1 MNLDWKKVDGLIP
14 AIIQDQK
21 NLQILMMGYMN
32 QEALDITISSG
43 YVTFFSRTKQAIWT
57 KGEKSGNKLKI
68 SKIVA
73 DCDQDT
79 LLVLASNSGPTCHL
93 GNDSCFKDSPKINNF
108 IEVLESTIESRF
120 NSNDTA
126 SYTYLLKKR
135 GLKEIAKKLTEEAGE
150 LSISAVTKD
159 GRITDEAADLVFH
172 LLVLLKHENL
182 TFKSVIKELEKRSR

>member
-14 AIIQDQK
+14 TIIQDQK

-32 QEALDITISSG
+32 QEALNISISSG
-43 YVTFFSRTKQAIWT
+43 YVTFFSRTKQALWT

-68 SKIVA
+68 SKIVP

-79 LLVLASNSGPTCHL
+79 LLILASNFGPTCHL
-93 GNDSCFKDSPKINNF
+93 GNDSCFKDSPKMNDF

-120 NSNDTA
+120 NSKDA
-126 SYTYLLKKR
+126 SSYTYLLKKK
-135 GLKEIAKKLTEEAGE
+135 GLKEIAKKITEEAGE

>member
-93 GNDSCFKDSPKINNF
+93 GNDSCFKDSPKINDF
-108 IEVLESTIESRF
+108 IEVLESTIESKF
-120 NSNDTA
+120 SSNDTA

>member
-1 MNLDWKKVDGLIP
+1 MNLNWKKVDGLIP

-93 GNDSCFKDSPKINNF
+93 GNDSCFKDSPKINDF
-108 IEVLESTIESRF
+108 IEVLESTIESKF
-120 NSNDTA
+120 SSNDTA

>member
-120 NSNDTA
+120 YSNDTA

>member
-73 DCDQDT
+73 DCDKDT

>member
-14 AIIQDQK
+14 AVIQDQN